1 MKQAPWTHIEKYRV
15 RGERGQDF
23 GAFLITGP
31 NNMDL
36 RIIASSGMGWEHVS
50 VSLTGRTPNWKEM
63 CFVKNLFWEE
73 DELVVQYHPTKEN
86 YINHH
91 PNCLH
96 MWKPKE
102 GIILTPP
109 RWMIGPYD
117 GWEEDAR
124 KAGAIV

>member
-1 MKQAPWTHIEKYRV
+1 MKQAPWTDIEKYRV
-15 RGERGQDF
+15 AGERNHPS

-36 RIIASSGMGWEHVS
+36 RIIASSDMGWEHVS
-50 VSLTGRTPNWKEM
+50 VSLVGRTPNWKEM

-73 DELVVQYHPTKEN
+73 DELVIQYHPTKEN

-102 GIILTPP
+102 GTIPTPP
-109 RWMIGPYD
+109 RWMIGPYE

-124 KAGAIV
+124 KAGVPI